1 MFSAG
6 PSKGIRSDIKRIVVA
21 VVMDL
26 IFLRGKITV
35 TIAGRIVPVP
45 FAKYGARILWHA
57 SDGGD
62 THYVWWRSIEPQRLN
77 GIRNQLVPRIVWGSP
92 SPEFE
97 VDRHLTMSLSEVYH
111 RRRRVASVRD
121 LNGEFIH
128 VRQRVSRKQDRFASG
143 QNLRK
148 RQGNSKTSR
157 VLGARRTV

>member
-1 MFSAG
+1 
-6 PSKGIRSDIKRIVVA
+6 
-21 VVMDL
+21 
-26 IFLRGKITV
+26 
-35 TIAGRIVPVP
+35 
-45 FAKYGARILWHA
+45 
-57 SDGGD
+57 
-62 THYVWWRSIEPQRLN
+62 
-77 GIRNQLVPRIVWGSP
+77 
-92 SPEFE
+92 
-97 VDRHLTMSLSEVYH
+97 MSLSEVYH